1 MLTPSGASMNA
12 SRSCGLKSTGS
23 LVKTKRRCLGA
34 DVAKIGVVN
43 IQKVLLTSSAGKLAK
58 AQINKKAREM
68 ESSLTVKKEEIEKLK
83 ESLEREALVMNKEAR
98 GEREREIRIKI
109 NDIKSLKNKY
119 ENDLKK
125 IEGKVVKRIQKD
137 VEVIIQELGK
147 KGGYL
152 LIISNPVV
160 LYSPSSIDITDQL
173 IQAYNNVLAE
183 KGGDF
188 NIEALE

>member
-1 MLTPSGASMNA
+1 MFKCKSKMLILFLAVSWLATP
-12 SRSCGLKSTGS
+12 
-23 LVKTKRRCLGA
+23 CLAA

-43 IQKVLLTSSAGKLAK
+43 IQKVLMTSSAGKLAK

-68 ESSLTVKKEEIEKLK
+68 ENNLTVKKEEIEKLK
-83 ESLEREALVMNKEAR
+83 ETLEREALVMDKETR
-98 GEREREIRIKI
+98 GERERDIRIKI

-125 IEGKVVKRIQKD
+125 IEANVVKRIQAD
-137 VEVIIQELGK
+137 VRVIIQELGK

-152 LIISNPVV
+152 LIILNNVV
-160 LYSPSSIDITDQL
+160 LYSPTSIDVTDEL

-183 KGGDF
+183 KGDDF
-188 NIEALE
+188 NIEAL

>member
-1 MLTPSGASMNA
+1 MFKCKSKMLT
-12 SRSCGLKSTGS
+12 LF
-23 LVKTKRRCLGA
+23 LVVSWLATPCLAA

-43 IQKVLLTSSAGKLAK
+43 IQKVLMTSSAGKLAK

-68 ESSLTVKKEEIEKLK
+68 ENNLTVKKEEIEKLK
-83 ESLEREALVMNKEAR
+83 ETLEREALVMDKETR
-98 GEREREIRIKI
+98 DERERDIRIKI

-125 IEGKVVKRIQKD
+125 IESNVVKRIQAD
-137 VEVIIQELGK
+137 VRVIIQELGK

-152 LIISNPVV
+152 LIIVNNVV
-160 LYSPSSIDITDQL
+160 LYSPTSIDVTDEL

-183 KGGDF
+183 KGDDF
-188 NIEALE
+188 NIETLE

>member
-1 MLTPSGASMNA
+1 MVKGKVTMITLF
-12 SRSCGLKSTGS
+12 
-23 LVKTKRRCLGA
+23 LVVLWLAAPCLGA

-68 ESSLTVKKEEIEKLK
+68 ESSLTVKKEEIEK
-83 ESLEREALVMNKEAR
+83 SLVMNKETR
-98 GEREREIRIKI
+98 GERERDIRIKI

-125 IEGKVVKRIQKD
+125 IEGKVVKKIQKD
-137 VEVIIQELGK
+137 VDIIIQELGK

>member
-1 MLTPSGASMNA
+1 M
-12 SRSCGLKSTGS
+12 
-23 LVKTKRRCLGA
+23 VKCKIMITVFFLAVLWSAVPCLGA
-34 DVAKIGVVN
+34 DVAKIGVVD

-68 ESSLTVKKEEIEKLK
+68 ESSLTEKKEEIEKLK
-83 ESLEREALVMNKEAR
+83 GDLEREALVMSKEAR
-98 GEREREIRIKI
+98 DERERDIRIKI

-125 IEGKVVKRIQKD
+125 IEGQVVKRIQQDMD
-137 VEVIIQELGK
+137 VIVQEVGK
-147 KGGYL
+147 KEGYL

-183 KGGDF
+183 KGGNFD
-188 NIEALE
+188 IEALE

>member
-1 MLTPSGASMNA
+1 MIVRWKMYKCKTTMLA
-12 SRSCGLKSTGS
+12 LF
-23 LVKTKRRCLGA
+23 LVVLWTAGPCLAA
-34 DVAKIGVVN
+34 DVAKIGVVD

-68 ESSLTVKKEEIEKLK
+68 EGSLTAKKEEIEKLK
-83 ESLEREALVMNKEAR
+83 ENFEREALVMSKETR
-98 GEREREIRIKI
+98 DEHERDIRIKI
-109 NDIKSLKNKY
+109 NDIKSLKSKY

-125 IEGKVVKRIQKD
+125 IEASVVKRIQQD
-137 VEVIIQELGK
+137 VDVIIQELGK

-160 LYSPSSIDITDQL
+160 LYSPSSIDITDEL

-183 KGGDF
+183 KGGEF
-188 NIEALE
+188 NIEAFD

>member
-1 MLTPSGASMNA
+1 MIKCKAMMITLFIAVLWLAAP
-12 SRSCGLKSTGS
+12 
-23 LVKTKRRCLGA
+23 CLGA

-83 ESLEREALVMNKEAR
+83 ETLERESLVMNKETRDER
-98 GEREREIRIKI
+98 GRDIRIKI

-125 IEGKVVKRIQKD
+125 IEGKVVKKIQKD
-137 VEVIIQELGK
+137 VDIIIQELGK

-173 IQAYNNVLAE
+173 IQAYNTVLAE

>member
-1 MLTPSGASMNA
+1 MIK
-12 SRSCGLKSTGS
+12 C
-23 LVKTKRRCLGA
+23 KTIIIALFVAALLLAAPCLGA
-34 DVAKIGVVN
+34 DVAKIGVVD
-43 IQKVLLTSSAGKLAK
+43 IQKVLLTSSAGKMAK

-83 ESLEREALVMNKEAR
+83 ENLEREALVMNKETR
-98 GEREREIRIKI
+98 DEHERDIRIKI

-125 IEGKVVKRIQKD
+125 IESKVVKRIQKD
-137 VEVIIQELGK
+137 MDVIVQEVGK
-147 KGGYL
+147 KEGYL

-188 NIEALE
+188 NIEALD